1 MEKKWHNHN
10 NFSWLTLQSPNPK
23 FNINHEASRCQIR
36 KNPEVLLYLTHARL
50 WEEKKLPNLWHPV
63 KILLSKMS
71 EKDGY
76 FGLGLQTWNLFEL
89 DQCRLCS
96 CSYVCHY
103 SYTHILLY
111 YDLKELLAWFMTK
124 VLLYWHLTW
133 EKSTCLL
140 AVSSAVSQPTHGK
153 SRV

>member
-1 MEKKWHNHN
+1 
-10 NFSWLTLQSPNPK
+10 
-23 FNINHEASRCQIR
+23 
-36 KNPEVLLYLTHARL
+36 
-50 WEEKKLPNLWHPV
+50 
-63 KILLSKMS
+63 MS
-71 EKDGY
+71 EKDVSSGY

-124 VLLYWHLTW
+124 YYSTDIWL
-133 EKSTCLL
+133 EKNQH
-140 AVSSAVSQPTHGK
+140 AF
-153 SRV
+153 